1 MEVSK
6 FENSSSFLPAFH
18 PLNPINPCESCLVR
32 PLPDRLIGPAV
43 ALVYATMNHRL
54 LVAVLALV
62 ALSPFA
68 RATDQTRINKTLRE
82 LRSLPEG
89 TTEVSEALPL
99 VKTLVRLDPQDGR
112 EYFDEY
118 LKKIVPAGSMTAQQ
132 AIGEASEVSLSLNA
146 ISKIIEAQTAA
157 VEAKLKELQSKPT
170 IEPKDLFEIQ
180 LKMNLLAQLS
190 EMSTSI
196 ISASN
201 SAIASMARNVKG

>member
-1 MEVSK
+1 
-6 FENSSSFLPAFH
+6 
-18 PLNPINPCESCLVR
+18 
-32 PLPDRLIGPAV
+32 
-43 ALVYATMNHRL
+43 MNHRL

-62 ALSPFA
+62 TFSPFA
-68 RATDQTRINKTLRE
+68 RAADHARINKTLRE
-82 LRSLPEG
+82 LRSLPDG
-89 TTEVSEALPL
+89 TTEVSTALPL

-118 LKKIVPAGSMTAQQ
+118 LKKIVPQGPLTAQQ
-132 AIGEASEVSLSLNA
+132 AISEASEVSLSLNA

-157 VEAKLKELQSKPT
+157 VEAKLKELQGKQT
-170 IEPKDLFEIQ
+170 IEIKDMFEIQ

-201 SAIASMARNVKG
+201 SAISSMARNVKG